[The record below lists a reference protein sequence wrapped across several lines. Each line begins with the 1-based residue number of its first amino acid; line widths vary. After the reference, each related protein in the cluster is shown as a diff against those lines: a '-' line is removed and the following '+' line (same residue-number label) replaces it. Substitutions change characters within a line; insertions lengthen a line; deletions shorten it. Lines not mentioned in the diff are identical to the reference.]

1 MQQHGPIDYHMSE
14 VNQTDKEKYITAM
27 WDLKCDTNVLIHET
41 ETDSQDRTDLWL
53 LWGRDGL
60 GFGD

>member
-14 VNQTDKEKYITAM
+14 VNQADKEKYITAM